1 MFSFFSQS
9 FISSSCIRYPTI
21 CFPIVYLYLYLLSD
35 LFCLAF
41 YLFELQIKTSQCYV
55 GYVLDVEGTLRCQ
68 LVVCRVLMLTELVV
82 SFTSRYTHT
91 SLLTFVFELTV
102 HVNYFARIHCSQLMG
117 FPSPF

>member
-9 FISSSCIRYPTI
+9 FISSSCIKYPTI

-41 YLFELQIKTSQCYV
+41 YLFELQIKTSQCYL
-55 GYVLDVEGTLRCQ
+55 GYVLDGEGTLRCQ

-82 SFTSRYTHT
+82 SFTPRYTHT
-91 SLLTFVFELTV
+91 QVCLHLFLSLQF
-102 HVNYFARIHCSQLMG
+102 M
-117 FPSPF
+117 